1 MHLPA
6 RNCLLEDAFRYSKI
20 AILAPGETVT
30 GACTFEQVDEL
41 PHAVSRTFLCSLFVL
56 VSSAA
61 VGQTSSAIT
70 GQTGI
75 PGSGLGGGSVIGGQS
90 SGNCL
95 DPTLGCM
102 NSLPLTQTQTGLPV
116 SGAGINAQG
125 YGTGNIPFSN
135 NSNGAIYVDSA
146 GFTSSGTPTNQQQN
160 LPPQPITDLQRMA
173 RESTGILLPIF
184 GQDLFS
190 KAPSTFAPVDQIP
203 VTPDYVIGPGDE
215 ILLRIW
221 GHTSLNSRLT
231 VDRAGNIYIPQVGS
245 VHVSGQ
251 HFADLQP
258 LLQHEL
264 GRTYRNFEFSADL
277 GHLRSIQVFVMGEA
291 RRPGSYT
298 VSALSTVFN
307 AIFSSGGPS
316 QQGSLRKI
324 EIRRN
329 GAVAQTVDL
338 YDFLLSGDKSKDV
351 ALQAGDVIFIPFVGP
366 QVAISGAVRHPAIY
380 EINGTSS
387 IDDLLKLAGGF
398 TATAAE
404 SRLSVERI
412 ENHRERRA
420 ITIALDPAG
429 LSTKLNDGDVLRAD
443 SVLRGYRDSVTI
455 RGNLANA
462 GRFPWHPGMRLSEI
476 VPDRESLLT
485 PDYWDARNK
494 LGLPTPLF
502 MPAQPAPVVSG
513 GQQAPGTAAGSQ
525 AMNQGS
531 AAMTGDTSQVMTG
544 VTAPT
549 TGPTSDST
557 AAPTIPSSSPTRLI
571 GATQQ
576 RDEVLPNATQRAG
589 QSTVAEQQES
599 ASDRLAVSTVHQVN
613 ITIAAPEI
621 DWSYATIERLDPN
634 TLRNSLVPFNL
645 GRLVQDHDEAEDK
658 LLKPGDVV
666 TILSQSDIHVSQ
678 DEQTKY
684 IRLEGEFGS
693 SGVYSVAPGETLADV
708 VKRAGGLTRN
718 AYLYGSSFTRES
730 ARVLQQQ
737 RLDEYIA
744 SVERQEERTGS
755 IRALS
760 ATTPYAISQ
769 TSDER
774 ALIEQLRK
782 MRATGRVVLE
792 FMPETAGEAAIP
804 DLPLENGDS
813 FRVPS
818 RPAIVSVVGSVYGQN
833 VFLYNNKRRVGDYLT
848 LAGKQNRIADK
859 AHSFVIRA
867 DGSVLSKETVKGGLW
882 SNNFDA
888 TLVFPG
894 DTIVVPEKP
903 AKPSVVKDL
912 LDYATI
918 LSSFGVGAAAITVLK

>member
-1 MHLPA
+1 M
-6 RNCLLEDAFRYSKI
+6 
-20 AILAPGETVT
+20 TVT
-30 GACTFEQVDEL
+30 GAWTFEQVDEL
-41 PHAVSRTFLCSLFVL
+41 PQAVSRTLLCSLFVL
-56 VSSAA
+56 ASSAA
-61 VGQTSSAIT
+61 VSQIPTAIT
-70 GQTGI
+70 GQTGY
-75 PGSGLGGGSVIGGQS
+75 PGSALGGSALGAQQQS
-90 SGNCL
+90 EFCL

-102 NSLPLTQTQTGLPV
+102 SGSPLTQTQTGLPV

-125 YGTGNIPFSN
+125 YGTGTNPFTNFGN
-135 NSNGAIYVDSA
+135 NSIYVDSA
-146 GFTSSGTPTNQQQN
+146 GFNTSTTPTGQQQN
-160 LPPQPITDLQRMA
+160 AAPQPLTDLQRMA

-190 KAPSTFAPVDQIP
+190 KTLSTFAPVDQIP

-215 ILLRIW
+215 ILLRLW
-221 GHTSLNSRLT
+221 GHTTLNSRLT

-264 GRTYRNFEFSADL
+264 SRTYRNFEFSADL

-291 RRPGSYT
+291 RHPGSYT

-329 GAVAQTVDL
+329 GTLTQTVDL
-338 YDFLLSGDKSKDV
+338 YDFLLNGDKSKDIP
-351 ALQAGDVIFIPFVGP
+351 LQAGDVIFIPYVGP
-366 QVAISGAVRHPAIY
+366 QVAISGAVRHPAIF
-380 EINGTSS
+380 ELNGTSS
-387 IDDLLKLAGGF
+387 VDDLLKLAGGF

-404 SRLSVERI
+404 ARLSVERI
-412 ENHRERRA
+412 ENHRDRRA
-420 ITIALDPAG
+420 ITIALDSAG
-429 LSTKLNDGDVLRAD
+429 LATRLNDGDVLRAD

-502 MPAQPAPVVSG
+502 MPAQPAPP
-513 GQQAPGTAAGSQ
+513 APGTPGMQ
-525 AMNQGS
+525 GTQPGTQGMNPGMS
-531 AAMTGDTSQVMTG
+531 PTGDTSQVITG
-544 VTAPT
+544 VTSPT

-557 AAPTIPSSSPTRLI
+557 AAATIPSSSPTRLI

-599 ASDRLAVSTVHQVN
+599 ASDRLAAPANHQVN
-613 ITIAAPEI
+613 ITIPAPEI
-621 DWSYATIERLDPN
+621 DWSYATIERLDPD

-708 VKRAGGLTRN
+708 VKRAGGLTKN
-718 AYLYGSSFTRES
+718 AYLYGASFTRES

-744 SVERQEERTGS
+744 GVERQEERTGS
-755 IRALS
+755 VRALS

-792 FMPETAGEAAIP
+792 FKPDTVGEGAVPAIS
-804 DLPLENGDS
+804 LENGDS

-833 VFLYNNKRRVGDYLT
+833 VFLYNGTRRVGDYLT
-848 LAGKQNRIADK
+848 LAGKPNRIADK

-882 SNNFDA
+882 SNNFNA

-903 AKPSVVKDL
+903 VKPSVVKDL